1 MFENPV
7 FLEPGTFPQS
17 LVRIAAWPGLT
28 AGTLTTRGTTDCG
41 PDPGARDS
49 VVGWKDP

>member
-17 LVRIAAWPGLT
+17 LVMIAAWPGLT
-28 AGTLTTRGTTDCG
+28 ADTLTTSDATDCG
-41 PDPGARDS
+41 PVLAARDS